1 MAGVCDLDAVAIA
14 DSRRLWPYFALSG
27 SVTLGYGSIY
37 ALLADLR
44 DKFGFTDAELGLI
57 AGAGFLAGLL
67 AQLFLARQ
75 SDRGRAALM
84 VRGGL
89 LAATVAMVG
98 SAVASQFWVFVFT
111 RVLLGLGSGAV
122 APAIRRIVVNESP
135 EHLGGNLGRLAS
147 FEMAGFVLGPVV
159 AAVAAQLF
167 GIRAPFIFLAAL
179 FAVALAGAIRMDL
192 SAGPVSSRPRVLRGL
207 LAVPAMRAA
216 LASCVAFYITVGT
229 FEAVWAVLLRDH
241 GASTWLIGVTLS
253 LFTVPMI
260 FLAPLGGRLSQQKG
274 PMRVAAVSITLATVC
289 TFSYGVLPTLWL
301 LLAVSLIHAV
311 ADSFTMP
318 ANQVAAAMASPLQDT
333 SSGQGLLGATGLAAA
348 GLSGVLAGSV
358 YQHQGRAVLFAGA
371 AVAMAI
377 CLLLALWFS
386 ASAVPAMEPD
396 ELTPEPSL

>member
-1 MAGVCDLDAVAIA
+1 MTAE
-14 DSRRLWPYFALSG
+14 SRRLWPYFALSG

-44 DKFGFTDAELGLI
+44 DRFGFTDAELGLI

-89 LAATVAMVG
+89 LAATLAMVG
-98 SAVASQFWVFVFT
+98 SAVASQFWVFVLT

-135 EHLGGNLGRLAS
+135 ESLGSNLGRLAS

-179 FAVALAGAIRMDL
+179 FAVAVAAAIRMDL
-192 SAGPVSSRPRVLRGL
+192 SAGPVSTRPRVLRGL

-241 GASTWLIGVTLS
+241 GASTWLIGLTLS

-260 FLAPLGGRLSQQKG
+260 FLAPLGGRLAQQRG

-348 GLSGVLAGSV
+348 GLSGLVAGTV
-358 YQHQGRAVLFAGA
+358 YEHQGRAVLFLGA
-371 AVAMAI
+371 AVAMAV
-377 CLLLALWFS
+377 CLFLALWLTGP
-386 ASAVPAMEPD
+386 AVAPVDQEA
-396 ELTPEPSL
+396 LVGNPSL

>member
-1 MAGVCDLDAVAIA
+1 MTAE
-14 DSRRLWPYFALSG
+14 SRRLWPYFALSG

-44 DKFGFTDAELGLI
+44 DRFGFTDAELGLI

-75 SDRGRAALM
+75 SDRGRAVLM

-89 LAATVAMVG
+89 LAATLAMVG
-98 SAVASQFWVFVFT
+98 SAVASQFWVFVLT

-135 EHLGGNLGRLAS
+135 ESLGSNLGRLAS

-179 FAVALAGAIRMDL
+179 FAVAVAAAIRMDL
-192 SAGPVSSRPRVLRGL
+192 SAGPVSTRPRVLRGL

-241 GASTWLIGVTLS
+241 GASTWLIGLTLS

-260 FLAPLGGRLSQQKG
+260 FLAPLGGRLAQQRG

-348 GLSGVLAGSV
+348 GLSGLVAGTV
-358 YQHQGRAVLFAGA
+358 YEHQGRAVLFLGA
-371 AVAMAI
+371 AVAMAV
-377 CLLLALWFS
+377 CLFIALWLTGP
-386 ASAVPAMEPD
+386 AVAPVDQEA
-396 ELTPEPSL
+396 LVGNPSL